1 MKLIK
6 LSSFLIIDDSTV
18 IQNAL
23 RALLSRIGVPTNN
36 ISCCPTAGAAV
47 GNCKRQKFD
56 VLFVDH
62 NLGHGSTG
70 LQMLE
75 QLKLL
80 RLITDNTLI
89 YIVTGNEDPQ
99 IELAYS
105 DYMPAKYIQ
114 KPIRP
119 EEIIKVINHDL
130 IKRQFSTGMIAAYTK
145 DGLAGVK
152 PLIFQA
158 PNKVILKDSML
169 KLASRLIKVNRLQEA
184 LSVNKALLSIIKESI
199 EADIQ
204 YAEILLAKKEY
215 KQANQHIDGLLQ
227 KNKDNLQLIDL
238 KAEVSFARDD
248 IGIAARFWKRGFEL
262 SPYSYIRFCKLVWS
276 LLAKGEK
283 YDAFDLL
290 TKYAYLLPNSAF
302 DSAGKRAMAA
312 WGDLYLA
319 SEDILQEWSP
329 ESAWQ
334 RVSAKLKGRL
344 RGIPCIAAQRALSAL
359 FQLKINRYGE
369 ANRHISDIQ
378 INDIADYETAFIVYL
393 VYCEM
398 KLDDEKAQLEEKW
411 LTKLQKG
418 TSTLA
423 QLQTMAFIKQQ
434 KSSSSF

>member
-18 IQNAL
+18 IQNAI

-36 ISCCPTAGAAV
+36 VVCCPTAGAAV
-47 GNCKRQKFD
+47 GAFKQHKFD

-75 QLKLL
+75 QLRLLKL
-80 RLITDNTLI
+80 INDNTLV
-89 YIVTGNEDPQ
+89 YIITGNEDPQ

-105 DYMPAKYIQ
+105 DYKPEKYIQ

-130 IKRQFSTGMIAAYTK
+130 IKRQFAMAMISAYTK

-152 PLIFQA
+152 PLIFKA

-169 KLASRLIKVNRLQEA
+169 KLTSRLIKVNRLTEA
-184 LSVNKALLSIIKESI
+184 LSVNKALLSIIKESVDV
-199 EADIQ
+199 EIQ
-204 YAEILLAKKEY
+204 QAEIYITQQNWDA
-215 KQANQHIDGLLQ
+215 ANQVIDALLPQ
-227 KNKDNLQLIDL
+227 NETSSLHLLDL
-238 KAEVSFARDD
+238 KAQIAFHRDNLS
-248 IGIAARFWKRGFEL
+248 IAIRYWKKGFEL
-262 SPYSYIRFCKLVWS
+262 APYSYLRLSHLVWS
-276 LLAKGEK
+276 LLAKGER

-312 WGDLYLA
+312 WGDLFLA
-319 SEDILQEWSP
+319 SEDTLQDWSP
-329 ESAWQ
+329 ESSWQ
-334 RVSAKLKGRL
+334 RVSVKLKGRL
-344 RGIPCIAAQRALSAL
+344 RGIPCTSAQRALSAL
-359 FQLKINRYGE
+359 WQLKMNRYGE
-369 ANRHISDIQ
+369 ANRLISDIELS
-378 INDIADYETAFIVYL
+378 DITDYETAYIVYL

-398 KLDDEKAQLEEKW
+398 KLDDEKEAIENKW
-411 LTKLQKG
+411 LSKIKEGKTMLAKLQ
-418 TSTLA
+418 TLA
-423 QLQTMAFIKQQ
+423 FEKEKA
-434 KSSSSF
+434 SA

>member
-36 ISCCPTAGAAV
+36 IACCPTAGAAV
-47 GNCKRQKFD
+47 GNCKQQKFD

-80 RLITDNTLI
+80 RLISDTTLV

-119 EEIIKVINHDL
+119 EEIIQVINHDL
-130 IKRQFSTGMIAAYTK
+130 IKRQFSTSMIAAYTK
-145 DGLAGVK
+145 EGLAGVK
-152 PLIFQA
+152 PLIFKA

-184 LSVNKALLSIIKESI
+184 LSVNKTLLSIIKESV

-204 YAEILLAKKEY
+204 YAEILLAQKEY
-215 KQANQHIDGLLQ
+215 DVVNQHLDGLLQ
-227 KNKDNLQLIDL
+227 KHKENLQIVDL
-238 KAEVSFARDD
+238 KAKVAFEKDN
-248 IGIAARFWKRGFEL
+248 IAIATRFWKKGFEL
-262 SPYSYIRFCKLVWS
+262 SPYSYIRYSKLVWS

-319 SEDILQEWSP
+319 SGDTLQDWSP
-329 ESAWQ
+329 ESSWQ

-344 RGIPCIAAQRALSAL
+344 RGIPCLAAQRALSAL
-359 FQLKINRYGE
+359 FQLKMNRYGE
-369 ANRHISDIQ
+369 ANRLISDIE
-378 INDIADYETAFIVYL
+378 ISEISDYETAFIVYI

-398 KLDDEKAQLEEKW
+398 KLNEEKELLEEKW

-423 QLQTMAFIKQQ
+423 KLQTMAFIKQQ
-434 KSSSSF
+434 SAPSSF

>member
-18 IQNAL
+18 IQNAI

-36 ISCCPTAGAAV
+36 IACCPTAGAAV
-47 GNCKRQKFD
+47 GNCKQQKFD

-75 QLKLL
+75 QLRLLKL
-80 RLITDNTLI
+80 INDNTLV
-89 YIVTGNEDPQ
+89 YIITGNEDPQ

-105 DYMPAKYIQ
+105 DYNPAKYIQ

-119 EEIIKVINHDL
+119 EEIITVINHDL
-130 IKRQFSTGMIAAYTK
+130 IKRKFSMGMIAAYTK

-152 PLIFQA
+152 PLIFKS
-158 PNKVILKDSML
+158 PNKIILKDSML
-169 KLASRLIKVNRLQEA
+169 KLAARLIRVNRLTEA

-199 EADIQ
+199 EAELQQI
-204 YAEILLAKKEY
+204 EIYIAQEDFDT
-215 KQANQHIDGLLQ
+215 ANQLTDLLLL
-227 KNKDNLQLIDL
+227 KHETSNLHLLDL
-238 KAEVSFARDD
+238 KAD
-248 IGIAARFWKRGFEL
+248 IAFRRNNLPIATRYWKKGFEL
-262 SPYSYIRFCKLVWS
+262 APYSYLRFSYYTWS
-276 LLAKGEK
+276 LIAKGDR

-312 WGDLYLA
+312 WGDLFLA
-319 SEDILQEWSP
+319 PEEVLQEWSP

-344 RGIPCIAAQRALSAL
+344 RGIPCISAQRALSAL
-359 FQLKINRYGE
+359 FQLRMNRYGE
-369 ANRHISDIQ
+369 ANRLISDIQ
-378 INDIADYETAFIVYL
+378 HADITDYETAYIVYL

-398 KLDDEKAQLEEKW
+398 KLDDEKEYIETKW
-411 LTKLQKG
+411 LARLQQGK
-418 TSTLA
+418 STLA
-423 QLQTMAFIKQQ
+423 KLQTLAFEKA
-434 KSSSSF
+434 KASG

>member
-18 IQNAL
+18 IQNAI

-36 ISCCPTAGAAV
+36 VVCCPTAGAAV
-47 GNCKRQKFD
+47 GAFKQHKFD

-75 QLKLL
+75 QLRLLKL
-80 RLITDNTLI
+80 INDNTLV
-89 YIVTGNEDPQ
+89 YIITGNEDPQ

-105 DYMPAKYIQ
+105 DYKPEKYIQ

-130 IKRQFSTGMIAAYTK
+130 IKRQFAVAMISAYTK

-152 PLIFQA
+152 PLIFKA

-169 KLASRLIKVNRLQEA
+169 KLTSRLIKVNRLTEA
-184 LSVNKALLSIIKESI
+184 LSVNKALLSIIKESVDV
-199 EADIQ
+199 EIQ
-204 YAEILLAKKEY
+204 QAEIYITQQNWDA
-215 KQANQHIDGLLQ
+215 ANQVIDALLPQ
-227 KNKDNLQLIDL
+227 NETNNLHLLDL
-238 KAEVSFARDD
+238 KAQ
-248 IGIAARFWKRGFEL
+248 IAFYRNNLSIAIRYWKKGFEL
-262 SPYSYIRFCKLVWS
+262 APYSYLRFSHLVWS
-276 LLAKGEK
+276 LLAKGER

-312 WGDLYLA
+312 WGDLFLA
-319 SEDILQEWSP
+319 SEETLQDWSP
-329 ESAWQ
+329 ESSWQ
-334 RVSAKLKGRL
+334 RVSVKLKGRL
-344 RGIPCIAAQRALSAL
+344 RGIPCTSAQRALSAL
-359 FQLKINRYGE
+359 WQLKMNRYGE
-369 ANRHISDIQ
+369 ANRLISDIEFS
-378 INDIADYETAFIVYL
+378 DITDYETAYIVYL

-398 KLDDEKAQLEEKW
+398 KLDDEKEAIEEKW
-411 LTKLQKG
+411 LSKIKEGKTMLAKLQ
-418 TSTLA
+418 TLA
-423 QLQTMAFIKQQ
+423 FEKEKA
-434 KSSSSF
+434 SA

>member
-18 IQNAL
+18 IQNAI

-36 ISCCPTAGAAV
+36 IVCCPTAGAAV
-47 GNCKRQKFD
+47 GNCKQHKFD

-75 QLKLL
+75 QLRLL
-80 RLITDNTLI
+80 KLITDNTLV

-105 DYMPAKYIQ
+105 DYAPEKYIQ

-130 IKRQFSTGMIAAYTK
+130 IKRQFAMGMIAAYTK
-145 DGLAGVK
+145 EGLSGVK
-152 PLIFQA
+152 PLIFKA
-158 PNKVILKDSML
+158 PNKIILKDSMR
-169 KLASRLIKVNRLQEA
+169 KLTSRLIKVNRLSEA

-199 EADIQ
+199 DVEIQ
-204 YAEILLAKKEY
+204 QAEIYIA
-215 KQANQHIDGLLQ
+215 QNDFDSANQLVDSLLP
-227 KNKDNLQLIDL
+227 KNETSSLHLLDL
-238 KAEVSFARDD
+238 KAQIAFKRDNLS
-248 IGIAARFWKRGFEL
+248 IAIRYWKKGFEL
-262 SPYSYIRFCKLVWS
+262 APYSYLRFSHLTWA
-276 LLAKGEK
+276 LLAKGER

-290 TKYAYLLPNSAF
+290 TKYAYLLPHSAF

-312 WGDLYLA
+312 WGDLFLA
-319 SEDILQEWSP
+319 PEEILQEWSP
-329 ESAWQ
+329 ESSWQ

-344 RGIPCIAAQRALSAL
+344 RGIPCTSAQRALSAL
-359 FQLKINRYGE
+359 WQLKMNRYGE
-369 ANRHISDIQ
+369 ANRLISDIQ
-378 INDIADYETAFIVYL
+378 HADITDYETAYIVYL

-398 KLDDEKAQLEEKW
+398 KLDDEKEYIEAKW
-411 LTKLQKG
+411 LARLQQGK
-418 TSTLA
+418 STLA
-423 QLQTMAFIKQQ
+423 KLQTLAFEKA
-434 KSSSSF
+434 KTST